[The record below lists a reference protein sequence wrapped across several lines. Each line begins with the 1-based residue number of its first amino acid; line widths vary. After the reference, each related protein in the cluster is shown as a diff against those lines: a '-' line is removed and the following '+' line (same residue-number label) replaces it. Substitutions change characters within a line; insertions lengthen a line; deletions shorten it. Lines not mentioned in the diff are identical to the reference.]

1 MALADEEGGV
11 GAALNSRRL
20 GAGDIVILD
29 GVRAGTGDDSGIED
43 DGEPGVTEPV
53 FVRSIG
59 EDPGIRVFRGR
70 DEVRLYGTGRDS
82 LVRLFHEGRE
92 EDERD
97 FAGRSGSFDLI
108 LIVEGKAQS
117 GCTDLQDDR
126 ADIFLLRKDP
136 LILEHGTADTAPER
150 CAGEDLL
157 ILRFRVHPGIQ
168 LFRGEGSFLL
178 RGRGRNNNAGLSA

>member
-1 MALADEEGGV
+1 M
-11 GAALNSRRL
+11 
-20 GAGDIVILD
+20 
-29 GVRAGTGDDSGIED
+29 
-43 DGEPGVTEPV
+43 
-53 FVRSIG
+53 
-59 EDPGIRVFRGR
+59 FRGR
-70 DEVRLYGTGRDS
+70 DEVCLYGTGRDS

-97 FAGRSGSFDLI
+97 FAGRSRSFDLI

-126 ADIFLLRKDP
+126 VDIFLLRKDP

-157 ILRFRVHPGIQ
+157 IRRFCVHPGIQ

-178 RGRGRNNNAGLSA
+178 RRRGRNNGTRFGI